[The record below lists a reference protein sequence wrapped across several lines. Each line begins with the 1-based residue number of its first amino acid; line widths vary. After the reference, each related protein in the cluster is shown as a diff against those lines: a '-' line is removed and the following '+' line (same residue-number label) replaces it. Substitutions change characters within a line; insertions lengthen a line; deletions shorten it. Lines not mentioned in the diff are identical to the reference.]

1 VNLIGSDWI
10 EIFVAVLKDV
20 FKMESVQGAQ
30 VKVMGL
36 IKLYGSNPV
45 LQGID
50 LEIAPGEFVA
60 VVGRSGGGK
69 STLLRIIGGFE
80 HPSSGGVLIEG
91 EPLRGRNRCART
103 MFQNAR
109 LLPWERVLENV
120 GLGLNKKDWRQKAE
134 RALEQVGLK
143 ERAGDWPAVLSGGQK
158 QRVAL
163 ARALVREPRLLM
175 LDEPLGALDAMTRLE
190 MQQLIERIWQEQKF
204 SAFLITHDVDEAVTL
219 ADRIILLENGQ
230 VTMDTRV
237 SLPRP
242 RKRKDPQFLALA
254 EKVLERVM
262 GNEAGPIDEEEDR
275 MQKLVH
281 A

>member
-1 VNLIGSDWI
+1 
-10 EIFVAVLKDV
+10 
-20 FKMESVQGAQ
+20 MESVQGAE

-50 LEIAPGEFVA
+50 LEIAPGEFIA
-60 VVGRSGGGK
+60 IVGRSGGGK

-80 HPSSGGVLIEG
+80 RPTGGGVLIDG

-109 LLPWERVLENV
+109 LLPWERVLDNV

-219 ADRIILLENGQ
+219 ADRIILLKNGR

-242 RKRKDPQFLALA
+242 RKRKDPEFLTLA
-254 EKVLERVM
+254 EKVLEHVM
-262 GNEAGPIDEEEDR
+262 GNEAGLINQEEDEV
-275 MQKLVH
+275 QKLVH